1 MFLNF
6 CWCFFSLSPLLCNY
20 SKTVVSAYLCTPW
33 IQLVEFSG
41 DFISDL
47 WNCLSDL
54 FIPNR
59 KWWTSS
65 SSLISSYLPL
75 TDAAKRPCVAVHTS
89 IAQWGTHFFLCPT
102 LKPLMFAVLKRFAN
116 THQWH
121 RLNKSPRGKC
131 MIFDIS
137 LYVFVWYDPGYTSI
151 KIGEAASFFL
161 PNVIQQNHKI
171 LQPDFFFLLHHLK
184 ITSMLNENLF
194 RCKWAVKT

>member
-1 MFLNF
+1 MV
-6 CWCFFSLSPLLCNY
+6 SP
-20 SKTVVSAYLCTPW
+20 YLCTPW
-33 IQLVEFSG
+33 IQLAKFSG

-89 IAQWGTHFFLCPT
+89 IAQWGTHFFMCPT

-171 LQPDFFFLLHHLK
+171 LQPDFFFYYITWKLLVCLMKTCSGVNEQLRHKGFIRAVTLRLWTYPQ
-184 ITSMLNENLF
+184 IT
-194 RCKWAVKT
+194 

>member
-1 MFLNF
+1 MWPSEPTQA
-6 CWCFFSLSPLLCNY
+6 WC
-20 SKTVVSAYLCTPW
+20 TVHV
-33 IQLVEFSG
+33 
-41 DFISDL
+41 
-47 WNCLSDL
+47 
-54 FIPNR
+54 NR

-65 SSLISSYLPL
+65 SSLISSYLLL
-75 TDAAKRPCVAVHTS
+75 TDATKRPCVEVHTS
-89 IAQWGTHFFLCPT
+89 IVQWSTHFFLCPT

-116 THQWH
+116 IHQWN

-151 KIGEAASFFL
+151 KIDEAASFFL

-171 LQPDFFFLLHHLK
+171 LQPDFFLLHHLK
-184 ITSMLNENLF
+184 ITSMLNETLF